1 MWHGSSPVPTEKTHG
16 ATERLNHPHPTFDLF
31 VMVRLQPRFK
41 RHRAVN
47 PLKCLPNLPGRGGG
61 EGGEEGVGS
70 LKESL
75 GGRVAFITPFI
86 SLPGIRQASA
96 RAQPCFSSFF
106 SAHSLSGTYPFFKHS
121 SRLANR
127 QATSV
132 KVFTIWPCIL

>member
-61 EGGEEGVGS
+61 GGGGGGGGVPQ
-70 LKESL
+70 
-75 GGRVAFITPFI
+75 GRVGGGGGGGGGG
-86 SLPGIRQASA
+86 LKRGLV
-96 RAQPCFSSFF
+96 
-106 SAHSLSGTYPFFKHS
+106 HS
-121 SRLANR
+121 R
-127 QATSV
+127 
-132 KVFTIWPCIL
+132 KVWVDV

>member
-61 EGGEEGVGS
+61 EGGVGS

>member
-1 MWHGSSPVPTEKTHG
+1 MRNGHNYKIKGYY
-16 ATERLNHPHPTFDLF
+16 
-31 VMVRLQPRFK
+31 
-41 RHRAVN
+41 
-47 PLKCLPNLPGRGGG
+47 LKRGGG
-61 EGGEEGVGS
+61 GVGS